1 MVEEG
6 VEDVIVPAGPSESG
20 SDSGAGPYNRS
31 VAPFMLN
38 RVILALCWLGFF
50 VAGVLSISS
59 LFGLS
64 VPCGTSMGCETV
76 ANHPTSK
83 LFGSIP
89 VAYLGLAGYLILAIV
104 ATLRAQASGE
114 QWRKL
119 SLAGLV
125 LSGLG
130 AGYSFYLT
138 YVSLSI
144 IHARCNWCLTSALT
158 MIVLFLLHGVLHHLG
173 APAEPAKPKLDFLI
187 AGTGLLLA
195 LGLIGFQ
202 MQRMQKSIDWA
213 TDGVNFNLVTE
224 SDIIPEAAKVRGPEN
239 AKVTIIEFADINC
252 PACRRAV
259 PDLKDILNQ
268 HNGKIKMAFRHIP
281 LHMLPGHETSIEAAM
296 IAEYAAT
303 KGKFWEFMDLAFD
316 STNDQ
321 RIKSVN
327 GLFTIAEEAGLDRN
341 EIQKLVTKMDDALLD
356 RVNRD
361 MVLGTQSM
369 AILSTPTF
377 IVLAEGA
384 PPKAVSINRLA
395 GVLEQEP
402 YASLLK

>member
-1 MVEEG
+1 
-6 VEDVIVPAGPSESG
+6 
-20 SDSGAGPYNRS
+20 
-31 VAPFMLN
+31 MLN

-395 GVLEQEP
+395 GVLGQEP